1 VSVWQACDHHGPGP
15 GQPHPAAGEVLFDGS
30 VVGPTNIP
38 IAVLA
43 EQRRVRVHD
52 PDNGIGWDIIVT
64 TASVP
69 TALET
74 SLDLGKTRSFEPPNH
89 FLPPL
94 ACTGSYPPVASA
106 TPRLP

>member
-1 VSVWQACDHHGPGP
+1 LSSVVRRRRASGRGGARQLQVLAQAVSVWQACDHHGPGP

-74 SLDLGKTRSFEPPNH
+74 SLDLG
-89 FLPPL
+89 
-94 ACTGSYPPVASA
+94 
-106 TPRLP
+106 